1 MTKDKLREY
10 PHLKRAEK
18 QIRSM
23 LEDVEARMLS
33 PRIPNMDGMPKGK
46 GGAGSAVE
54 DMVEKHIEL
63 QRRYLDKLAELTTAQ
78 AEIERAIAA
87 LPNRE
92 QTLLRLHYLQDMTW
106 EQVCVAMCYSWR
118 QVHRIHG
125 NALAMLQEMENPPK
139 EETAEEAAEKARQK
153 RLADIEEARK
163 EVEAAA
169 EELACA
175 IEHLE
180 ELEAGSQEKSPEE

>member
-63 QRRYLDKLAELTTAQ
+63 QRRYMAKLAELATAQ
-78 AEIERAIAA
+78 AEIERAISA

-125 NALAMLQEMENPPK
+125 NALAMLQERETPPK
-139 EETAEEAAEKARQK
+139 EETAEEDEDG
-153 RLADIEEARK
+153 ADEPMTFQEA
-163 EVEAAA
+163 VTWAAA
-169 EELACA
+169 QTVAANCTR
-175 IEHLE
+175 
-180 ELEAGSQEKSPEE
+180 AGREIPAERIKK